1 MGATAL
7 SIVCSSLV
15 EGMHF
20 GVSGFFSYR
29 YFIFFFS
36 YRYFIFFSY
45 SYRCFIFS
53 FSYRYFIFSFS
64 YRYFNFFLLT
74 GGGHRPQT
82 RN

>member
-1 MGATAL
+1 
-7 SIVCSSLV
+7 
-15 EGMHF
+15 MHF

-53 FSYRYFIFSFS
+53 FSYRYF
-64 YRYFNFFLLT
+64 NFFLLT